1 MQHRTRSDFSEVDWT
16 LPDPGD
22 AGALPTNQTGIVE
35 LVSAAS
41 ETRTLAAPTKSG
53 LRLTLAFKTDG
64 GDCVVTCATTVN
76 VTANNTITFD
86 TAGEMIE
93 LVSVPSGANFRWR
106 ALSCLPEGDTASLST
121 V

>member
-1 MQHRTRSDFSEVDWT
+1 MEHRVPSDFARAPWVI
-16 LPDPGD
+16 PDPGD
-22 AGALPTNQTGIVE
+22 AGAIPNSKTGLVE
-35 LVSAAS
+35 LVTGGA
-41 ETRTLAAPTKSG
+41 ETRTLAAPTLPW

-93 LVSVPSGANFRWR
+93 LVSVPSGANYRWR